1 MTELCLD
8 EELDVD
14 MGRYT
19 GIVWVIIVN
28 NHHTQE
34 FLSQLTLVIKKIPGS
49 DWERIRDFFHIKKE
63 APVLEVSPLL
73 YDTPHSLH
81 KKKLRQSHTRLSVF
95 YLYSSGSLPMNLS
108 PFL

>member
-8 EELDVD
+8 EVLDVD

-49 DWERIRDFFHIKKE
+49 DWERIRDFCTKKRG
-63 APVLEVSPLL
+63 S
-73 YDTPHSLH
+73 
-81 KKKLRQSHTRLSVF
+81 RF
-95 YLYSSGSLPMNLS
+95 GSLSFQNMEINGTYYHSSAASAVADLIIVVGVLDLAFADS
-108 PFL
+108 

>member
-8 EELDVD
+8 EVLDVD

-49 DWERIRDFFHIKKE
+49 DWGRIRDFCTKKE
-63 APVLEVSPLL
+63 APVLEVSPFKIWKLMEHVVIHLL
-73 YDTPHSLH
+73 HL
-81 KKKLRQSHTRLSVF
+81 LLLIQ
-95 YLYSSGSLPMNLS
+95 
-108 PFL
+108 